1 MNSQNKLTDVSTYP
15 PRLKFT
21 SIKGKRPSNSGL
33 RIYPILPQ
41 ENRKQTNKVL
51 VILKSPVSTDIKR
64 LVDPVGERPG
74 PPVNLRSKKKQVSHA
89 IIYYSILYL
98 IRLSILG
105 IGIAVIAGTV
115 LSAVDSTKYKVAD
128 GEEKSTK
135 VNIDNAQ
142 PDNKQQSFSLT
153 KEIALLKAKVEELA
167 KKWPKLELGAFF
179 LDLDS
184 GAYVNI
190 QGSTPFSAAST
201 IKIPILVAFFQE
213 VDRGNI
219 TLDEML
225 TMKPELIAL
234 HSGTMQYQKPGTK
247 FTALET
253 ATKTIV
259 ISDNTGTNMLVER
272 IGGAQVLNQRF
283 RDWGLTG
290 TVIRNPLPDLEGTN
304 TTSPRDLVRLL
315 GMVNRG
321 ELLTLR
327 SRDRLLGIMKQT
339 KTRTLLPQSLGPGA
353 IIAHKTGDIG
363 SVLGDAGIVDMPNG
377 KRYIVAVMVKRPHN
391 DYTARTLI
399 QQISKA
405 FYQYLEQPNP
415 NPEEEKKDEPKK
427 KQE

>member
-1 MNSQNKLTDVSTYP
+1 MNSQNKLTDDSTYP

-21 SIKGKRPSNSGL
+21 PIKGKPSSNSGL
-33 RIYPILPQ
+33 RSYPILPQ
-41 ENRKQTNKVL
+41 ENRKQTKKVL
-51 VILKSPVSTDIKR
+51 VIPKSPVRTDIKR
-64 LVDPVGERPG
+64 SVDPVGEPPG
-74 PPVNLRSKKKQVSHA
+74 QPGAENPPLPPLSKKKQRIYTS
-89 IIYYSILYL
+89 IYYVIIYL

-105 IGIAVIAGTV
+105 IGIAAIAGTV
-115 LSAVDSTKYKVAD
+115 LSAVDTTKYKVAN
-128 GEEKSTK
+128 GEEESTQL
-135 VNIDNAQ
+135 NINNTQ
-142 PDNKQQSFSLT
+142 PKNKQQAFSRSI
-153 KEIALLKAKVEELA
+153 EIAPLKAKVEELA
-167 KKWPKLELGAFF
+167 KQWPKLQPGAFF
-179 LDLDS
+179 VDLDS
-184 GAYVNI
+184 GAYVDI
-190 QGSTPFSAAST
+190 QGSTPFFAAST

-225 TMKPELIAL
+225 TMKPELIAKG
-234 HSGTMQYQKPGTK
+234 SGNMQYQKPGTK

-259 ISDNTGTNMLVER
+259 ISDNTGTNMLVEK

-315 GMVNRG
+315 GMVNQG

-339 KTRTLLPQSLGPGA
+339 KTRTLLSQGLGPGA
-353 IIAHKTGDIG
+353 IIANKTGDIG

-399 QQISKA
+399 QQISQA

-415 NPEEEKKDEPKK
+415 NPE
-427 KQE
+427 QE